1 MLRTLY
7 KQLFRLRRPRPRP
20 VRKKLWQGRA
30 FPALEPLAE
39 RIAPAVTAFFSPAGQ
54 TLSVFGDSLANTLAI
69 SRDASRTV
77 HTKPLTGFPGSP
89 NTKLVCFTPNTN
101 GLPGL
106 IRSLVMRKSTPSSR
120 RIWGT

>member
-54 TLSVFGDSLANTLAI
+54 TLSVFGDAQDNTI
-69 SRDASRTV
+69 VVSRDDNQSPLRGDPPAGPGGRSSPLPRRMSR
-77 HTKPLTGFPGSP
+77 
-89 NTKLVCFTPNTN
+89 
-101 GLPGL
+101 L
-106 IRSLVMRKSTPSSR
+106 ISK
-120 RIWGT
+120 